1 MQNLHVALVLNGIH
15 SFINQPDLAQR
26 CLPIQLQTIP
36 EDKRKS
42 DTALVQE
49 FNADLPYIL
58 RGLFDLIA
66 EIYKHLGTAQVT
78 NPERMFD
85 FVQWLAAM
93 EAAQGVPAGIY
104 QMEYSETLRHGQ
116 LDSLQENELA
126 AAVLDFVEELQG
138 ITWQGTPEEL
148 LNELNSRAS
157 KGTLRSKEWPLNPIS
172 LSKRLAVLEA
182 GLRSQG
188 ITITF
193 TRGKKRTIRIA
204 SPAVGREV

>member
-1 MQNLHVALVLNGIH
+1 VALVLNGIH

-26 CLPIQLQTIP
+26 CLPIHLETIQ
-36 EDKRKS
+36 EDRRKS
-42 DTALVQE
+42 DTILLQE

-78 NPERMFD
+78 NPERMID

-93 EAAQGVPAGIY
+93 EAAKSVPAGVY
-104 QMEYSETLRHGQ
+104 QMEYSEALRHGQ

-126 AAVLDFVEELQG
+126 AAILELTEGLQSDF
-138 ITWQGTPEEL
+138 WQGTPDEL
-148 LNELNSRAS
+148 LNELNSSVS
-157 KGTLRSKEWPLNPIS
+157 KGTQRSRDWPLNPIA

-188 ITITF
+188 IVVAF
-193 TRGKKRTIRIA
+193 TRGKKRTIRITPSA
-204 SPAVGREV
+204 AQGEV